1 MLIQIAKFSA
11 LKVQKIF
18 KVFRKFSSNRLIVSW
33 KNSISKKSNL
43 FFFDLMICSINIE
56 KLSQTCLILLSKA
69 TSYIFNN
76 HNLTIKVS
84 LTVLVQVILR
94 KAVSLIDVKVLIII
108 LSNSQLQTKISEKL
122 KEIYLISSKRLK
134 VTITIPSRTKNFIKI
149 C

>member
-1 MLIQIAKFSA
+1 M
-11 LKVQKIF
+11 
-18 KVFRKFSSNRLIVSW
+18 
-33 KNSISKKSNL
+33 
-43 FFFDLMICSINIE
+43 
-56 KLSQTCLILLSKA
+56 CLILLSKA

-76 HNLTIKVS
+76 NNLTIKVS

-94 KAVSLIDVKVLIII
+94 KVVSLIDVKVLIII

-134 VTITIPSRTKNFIKI
+134 VTITIPSRIKNFIKI

>member
-1 MLIQIAKFSA
+1 
-11 LKVQKIF
+11 
-18 KVFRKFSSNRLIVSW
+18 
-33 KNSISKKSNL
+33 
-43 FFFDLMICSINIE
+43 MICSINIE